1 MLEYSILIIGPKMEE
16 NVQIKKHKDYTK
28 SD

>member
-16 NVQIKKHKDYTK
+16 SVQIKKHEDYTK